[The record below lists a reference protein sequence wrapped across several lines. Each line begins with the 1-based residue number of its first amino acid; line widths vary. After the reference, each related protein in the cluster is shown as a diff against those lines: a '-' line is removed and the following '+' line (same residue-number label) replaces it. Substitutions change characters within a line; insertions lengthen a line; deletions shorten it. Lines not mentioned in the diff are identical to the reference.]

1 MADSNVVTST
11 PDSEV
16 HGEHYSATADDRGEV
31 HGPWTSVD
39 ACSGE
44 LAAGNWANPVSR
56 FPDTGR
62 WQQT

>member
-1 MADSNVVTST
+1 MADNVVQSS
-11 PDSEV
+11 PDAEV
-16 HGEHYSATADDRGEV
+16 HGEHYSATDSRDES
-31 HGPWTSVD
+31 HGPWVSID

-44 LAAGNWANPVSR
+44 VTANNWSSVSGR

>member
-16 HGEHYSATADDRGEV
+16 HGEHYSATDSRNEA
-31 HGPWTSVD
+31 HGPWLSVD
-39 ACSGE
+39 DCSGE
-44 LAAGNWANPVSR
+44 VTADNWSSVASR

-62 WQQT
+62 WRQT